1 MKQLVLVAIILLFT
15 GIYSA
20 CEKSTSELCG
30 GDQPDKNLPWL
41 KNEIETLSSS
51 PFCNSISRSTYRNQT
66 VFIFSICEPNVDSI
80 PQLYTCDGKK
90 LDLTTKD
97 YQDLSFTGPIDL
109 IWKNR

>member
-1 MKQLVLVAIILLFT
+1 MKQLMLIAIILLFT

-20 CEKSTSELCG
+20 CEKSASELCG
-30 GDQPDKNLPWL
+30 GDEPDKNLPWL
-41 KNEIETLSSS
+41 KNEIERLNTT
-51 PFCNSISRSTYRNQT
+51 PFCHSISRSTYKNQT

-90 LDLTTKD
+90 LDLTPKE
-97 YQDLSFTGPIDL
+97 YQDLNFTGPIDL

>member
-20 CEKSTSELCG
+20 CEKSASELCG
-30 GDQPDKNLPWL
+30 GDEPDKNLPWL
-41 KNEIETLSSS
+41 KNEIERLNTT
-51 PFCNSISRSTYRNQT
+51 PFCNSISRSTYKNQT

-90 LDLTTKD
+90 LDLTPKD
-97 YQDLSFTGPIDL
+97 YQDLNFTGSIDL